1 MLVVVCFVFCVLCL
15 LAYVLFL
22 FIFSNQLDK
31 EQKANFATLQ
41 IKSHRKNNQKLFH
54 VRAWNDSYRTDVELP
69 TPLQVL
75 T

>member
-31 EQKANFATLQ
+31 EQKANFATANKKPPQ
-41 IKSHRKNNQKLFH
+41 NNQKLFH